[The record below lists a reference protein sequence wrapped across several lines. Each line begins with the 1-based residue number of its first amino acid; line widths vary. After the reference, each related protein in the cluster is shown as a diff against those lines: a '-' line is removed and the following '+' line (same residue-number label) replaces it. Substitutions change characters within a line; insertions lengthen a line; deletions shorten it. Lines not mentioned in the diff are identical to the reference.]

1 MKRPLCVIAAM
12 IAAAVWL
19 LLLLIPQEEYSCVPD
34 RAHISRTGKVTRK
47 ENRIKSDSGEQEG
60 VVYIFLP
67 EEDTTVVAYLSPDEE
82 PQIGTYVQIEG
93 QCRQFKCARNPGEFD
108 SRDYYRILK
117 ISYRITDAK
126 VKGTYGS
133 PDSLREGLYRLRC
146 YFEGNLDKC
155 LNEQDAGI
163 MKAVLLGDKNELD
176 DEIKDI
182 YKRNGVIHVI
192 AISGVHISLIGMTL
206 YKLLRKTS
214 LWLIPSAVVSIVVMY
229 LYGVMC
235 GMSTSAFRAILMFSV
250 RLLADMIGRTY
261 DMLSALSLAAIML
274 LIEQPLYIRHSGF
287 LMSFGAILA
296 IGYILPAFPEVIQKG
311 KLKFISAPL
320 AISLV
325 TFPVYISCYYTFP
338 VYSIVINLMI
348 IPLVSLLM
356 LFGILCIVLGGFF
369 GPLGVLVGYVDH
381 FILKWFLLCC
391 NAGDML
397 PGNIWYIG
405 AKERWQIAVYLV
417 ALIIFVAVMHYKDRI
432 ANVVKTEEKIVNI
445 ARYAVLVAGFLILCI
460 RIKPP
465 LKITAVDV
473 GQGDGIVIETN
484 DFNCMIDGGSTS
496 KTELAKYS
504 LIPFLSHEGIGA
516 LDAVILTHEDEDHMS
531 GILEMMDT
539 MGQRQGNIRIK
550 NLILP
555 NIDEVSKGD
564 NYKSLVKR
572 AEELSIP
579 VSYIKQGDEISLGGS
594 VWDRQ
599 RQGWGSL
606 HKGMTLKCIGP
617 VSGMIT
623 NEPNAYSTILLLKY
637 GNFSALF
644 TGDVEGSGQDNLK
657 TYIREN
663 PDEFSDLTLLKVAH
677 HGSEYTTD
685 EEFLNLIKPRISLI
699 SCGENNRYGHPHEAL
714 VDRLEAVE
722 TMIYRTDQG
731 GAITINVSRNR
742 ISVDT
747 FL

>member
-34 RAHISRTGKVTRK
+34 RAHITRTGEVTRK
-47 ENRIKSDSGEQEG
+47 ENKINTYSGEQEC
-60 VVYIFLP
+60 VVYLFLP
-67 EEDTTVVAYLSPDEE
+67 DEDTTAVVYVAPDDE

-117 ISYRITDAK
+117 ISYKITDAK
-126 VKGTYGS
+126 VTGTYGN
-133 PDSLREGLYRLRC
+133 PDNLREGLYRLRC

-163 MKAVLLGDKNELD
+163 MKAVLLGDKNDLD

-214 LWLIPSAVVSIVVMY
+214 LWLIPSAAISIVIMY

-274 LIEQPLYIRHSGF
+274 LVDQPLYIRHSGF

-296 IGYILPAFPEVIQKG
+296 IGYILPAFPEVLKKG
-311 KLKFISAPL
+311 KLKFISASL

-356 LFGILCIVLGGFF
+356 LFGILCIVLGAILA
-369 GPLGVLVGYVDH
+369 PLGVLAGYVDH
-381 FILKWFLLCC
+381 FILKWFLMCC

-397 PGNIWYIG
+397 PGNTWYIG
-405 AKERWQIAVYLV
+405 AKERWQIALYLV
-417 ALIIFVAVMHYKDRI
+417 TLIVFVAAMHYKDSI
-432 ANVVKTEEKIVNI
+432 ARLFKTEERFVNI

-460 RIKPP
+460 RIQPP

-473 GQGDGIVIETN
+473 GQGDGIVIETKY
-484 DFNCMIDGGSTS
+484 FKCLIDGGSTS

-504 LIPFLSHEGIGA
+504 LVPFLSYEGIGA

-531 GILEMMDT
+531 GILEIMDMME
-539 MGQRQGNIRIK
+539 QRKGNIRIK

-564 NYKSLVKR
+564 NYRSLVKR
-572 AEELSIP
+572 AEELAIP
-579 VSYIKQGDEISLGGS
+579 VSYIKQGDEISLGGNAC
-594 VWDRQ
+594 DGR
-599 RQGWGSL
+599 RQGQDSL
-606 HKGMTLKCIGP
+606 HRGMKLKCIGP

-657 TYIREN
+657 AYIRDNSE
-663 PDEFSDLTLLKVAH
+663 EFSDLTLLKVAH

-685 EEFLNLIKPRISLI
+685 EEFLNLLKPRVSLI

-714 VDRLEAVE
+714 IDRLETVG
-722 TMIYRTDQG
+722 TRIYRTDQC
-731 GAITINVSRNR
+731 GAVTINVSRDS
-742 ISVDT
+742 IYVDT